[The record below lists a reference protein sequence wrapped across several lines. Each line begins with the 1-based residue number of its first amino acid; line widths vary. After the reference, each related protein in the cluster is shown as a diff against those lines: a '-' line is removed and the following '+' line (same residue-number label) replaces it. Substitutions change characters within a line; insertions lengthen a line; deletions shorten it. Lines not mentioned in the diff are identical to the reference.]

1 MEGAIVSYFVAF
13 VSRNCGTQCG
23 YLWVSGIWYLD
34 KYQSKRRDKASCPS
48 PQLLHKTILESRKRQ
63 KLLRFSQT
71 KKRSGTEIQFRIRT
85 NLIHMGQII
94 LLEKL
99 ICNFLRQE

>member
-48 PQLLHKTILESRKRQ
+48 PQLLRKQKKTK
-63 KLLRFSQT
+63 T
-71 KKRSGTEIQFRIRT
+71 AEIQPNKKTKWYR
-85 NLIHMGQII
+85 NSVQDPY
-94 LLEKL
+94 
-99 ICNFLRQE
+99 